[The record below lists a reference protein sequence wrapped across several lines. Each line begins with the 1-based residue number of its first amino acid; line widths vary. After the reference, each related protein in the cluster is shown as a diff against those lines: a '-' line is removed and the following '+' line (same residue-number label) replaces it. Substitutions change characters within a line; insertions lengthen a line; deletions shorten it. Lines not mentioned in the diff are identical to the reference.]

1 MAICNRD
8 LDSTQ
13 QINTFNCS
21 LGGNPAVTN
30 TSAPGIITGQTY
42 MLAIVPYQSQLAS
55 AMVSTMGVSG
65 APNLSLWVQRFIA
78 GSGVTSMAVGGSL
91 VATTF
96 GTSGAQTFVIAGA
109 GLTGLQAG
117 DVLALSVAAANTAAN
132 NVVVTLAL
140 KALQDIRTTFGAS

>member
-13 QINTFNCS
+13 QIYTFNCP
-21 LGGNPAVTN
+21 LVGNAATGTGPVPGLVTG
-30 TSAPGIITGQTY
+30 ATY
-42 MLAIVPYQSQLAS
+42 QLAIVPYQSTLSA
-55 AMVSTMGVSG
+55 AMVSVSGVSG
-65 APNLSLWVQRFIA
+65 APNLSLWVNRFIA
-78 GSGVTSMAVGGSL
+78 GAGVTSMAIGASL

-96 GTSGAQTFVIAGA
+96 GTSGAQTFTIAGA

-117 DVLALSVAAANTAAN
+117 DVISLSVAAANTGAN
-132 NVVVTLAL
+132 AGSVVLAL